1 MRVLKNEYSIQDN
14 KIIDINNIK
23 INIDDTK
30 ENKILSYIN
39 QVKNPYCYKYKGF
52 DINISYIEDNTNE
65 KIERTD
71 IHTLQELLEIYIR
84 NL

>member
-1 MRVLKNEYSIQDN
+1 MRILKNECSIQDN
-14 KIIDINNIK
+14 KIIDINSIK
-23 INIDDTK
+23 ININDTK

-52 DINISYIEDNTNE
+52 DVHISYIEDNANE
-65 KIERTD
+65 KIEENN
-71 IHTLQELLEIYIR
+71 IHTLQELLEIYIK

>member
-1 MRVLKNEYSIQDN
+1 MRILKNKCSIQEN
-14 KIIDINNIK
+14 KIIDINSIK
-23 INIDDTK
+23 ININDTK

-52 DINISYIEDNTNE
+52 DVNISYIEDNTN
-65 KIERTD
+65 KNIERTD
-71 IHTLQELLEIYIR
+71 IQTLQELLEIYIK